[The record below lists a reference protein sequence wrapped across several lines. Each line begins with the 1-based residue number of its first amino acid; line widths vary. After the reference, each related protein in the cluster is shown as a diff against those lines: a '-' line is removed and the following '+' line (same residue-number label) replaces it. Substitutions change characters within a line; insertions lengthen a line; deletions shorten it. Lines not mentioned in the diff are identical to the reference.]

1 MNTGRPNLST
11 MELEVKD
18 YSEALDNLEDNSK
31 KKKMIMG
38 GLVLLALTIGVI
50 AILAVT
56 GKSKDEIPEGIFQ
69 ETCLA
74 ELEWKNERPDLK
86 ESGEIYARKF
96 DKTIKINGFSFL
108 YETDPPLKTT

>member
-11 MELEVKD
+11 MEFEVKD

-69 ETCLA
+69 EICLA